1 LGDQGIYRDD
11 TKLRFIQWIQSG
23 FKTIITAKH
32 LIHIINNTKSSITKD
47 KEKPQRSIG
56 QRQTK
61 HNNYS
66 KASNTNHKKGMLI
79 VDMETMETEKENI
92 NFI

>member
-1 LGDQGIYRDD
+1 MILGLTIYLFWAEIVWSRYLPGRYKNYDLYNGY
-11 TKLRFIQWIQSG
+11 KV

-32 LIHIINNTKSSITKD
+32 LIHIIKQHKV
-47 KEKPQRSIG
+47 KYYKGYKGKPQRSIG

-66 KASNTNHKKGMLI
+66 KASNTNHKK
-79 VDMETMETEKENI
+79 ECW
-92 NFI
+92 